1 MKYEHN
7 KATDKANWVW
17 SVKYNT
23 ANVSQCACVLPFAK
37 HIVIWLPLD
46 REIARLSL
54 MICTYLLAN
63 MQAMC
68 KIKTKS

>member
-1 MKYEHN
+1 
-7 KATDKANWVW
+7 
-17 SVKYNT
+17 VKYNT

-37 HIVIWLPLD
+37 HIVIWIPLD